1 MVANSAMDS
10 KSFSRVA
17 TFAKA
22 TAAEEHVERV
32 DLWKKV
38 ERFMAGWSATE
49 MPRSGVRPCG
59 LAPWAEKTTVVIMS
73 DFLSSWGLVHGIPIN
88 LMTVWLNT
96 YVWRHRTV

>member
-32 DLWKKV
+32 EGWKKV
-38 ERFMAGWSATE
+38 ERFMAGWSAAE
-49 MPRSGVRPCG
+49 MPR
-59 LAPWAEKTTVVIMS
+59 
-73 DFLSSWGLVHGIPIN
+73 
-88 LMTVWLNT
+88 
-96 YVWRHRTV
+96 

>member
-1 MVANSAMDS
+1 MVANSAMDT
-10 KSFSRVA
+10 KSLSRVA

-49 MPRSGVRPCG
+49 MPR
-59 LAPWAEKTTVVIMS
+59 
-73 DFLSSWGLVHGIPIN
+73 
-88 LMTVWLNT
+88 
-96 YVWRHRTV
+96 

>member
-1 MVANSAMDS
+1 MVVNSAMDT

-49 MPRSGVRPCG
+49 MPR
-59 LAPWAEKTTVVIMS
+59 
-73 DFLSSWGLVHGIPIN
+73 
-88 LMTVWLNT
+88 
-96 YVWRHRTV
+96 